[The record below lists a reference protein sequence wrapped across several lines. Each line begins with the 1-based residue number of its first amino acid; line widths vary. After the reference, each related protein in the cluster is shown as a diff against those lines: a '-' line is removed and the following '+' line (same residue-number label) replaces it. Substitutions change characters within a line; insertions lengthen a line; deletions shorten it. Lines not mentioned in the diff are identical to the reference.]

1 MQKLFLVSLFFLL
14 SNASFGQRKIDL
26 NDLLLQQLLA
36 IDTTTV
42 ALPNTFKPSYLEKI
56 DLRTETD
63 EFDIANQRYSIRLSP
78 STAKIR
84 KAQRN
89 LYQLYQEKGQ
99 LTQQRQMIKHIDR
112 AYENVLNIFR
122 LSKEISLQQSLLEVL
137 KDEEKVYQKLIVSSA
152 EAPEKWLD
160 LQQEIA
166 QIEIELFDNQQ
177 NITHL
182 AVEGATTLD
191 WATMISAEKLVEQL
205 SMPLAQNSYFLEQ
218 KRNDL
223 ELALVTGEIQLEQ
236 AESRNLF
243 DFIQLEYQD
252 SKQNAF
258 REQVAVTAAF
268 QIPFSSNAKLKIAE
282 LNLEKISAQQK
293 IEDRQFW
300 KQQKEKDLV
309 HQLQLD
315 TEIYQRFQTNQ
326 QANEEQFNV
335 LLETYDQYKTAS
347 PLLLL
352 HQKKVTIQQQMSLLK
367 MEHKLYQ
374 TYLEYLQLTE
384 QLYQLPLRNCLMEKE

>member
-1 MQKLFLVSLFFLL
+1 
-14 SNASFGQRKIDL
+14 
-26 NDLLLQQLLA
+26 
-36 IDTTTV
+36 
-42 ALPNTFKPSYLEKI
+42 
-56 DLRTETD
+56 
-63 EFDIANQRYSIRLSP
+63 
-78 STAKIR
+78 
-84 KAQRN
+84 
-89 LYQLYQEKGQ
+89 
-99 LTQQRQMIKHIDR
+99 
-112 AYENVLNIFR
+112 
-122 LSKEISLQQSLLEVL
+122 
-137 KDEEKVYQKLIVSSA
+137 
-152 EAPEKWLD
+152 
-160 LQQEIA
+160 
-166 QIEIELFDNQQ
+166 
-177 NITHL
+177 
-182 AVEGATTLD
+182 
-191 WATMISAEKLVEQL
+191 MISAEKLVEQL

-300 KQQKEKDLV
+300 KQQKEKDLI